1 MKLHRTQKCDRKG
14 CGAELR
20 PAAEPSVFALRL
32 VGTPLGN
39 GSTVLS
45 RSEEASIAA
54 LRSVR
59 KNLPRYRYTRN
70 WKAFFCQA

>member
-59 KNLPRYRYTRN
+59 KPPEVRYTRN